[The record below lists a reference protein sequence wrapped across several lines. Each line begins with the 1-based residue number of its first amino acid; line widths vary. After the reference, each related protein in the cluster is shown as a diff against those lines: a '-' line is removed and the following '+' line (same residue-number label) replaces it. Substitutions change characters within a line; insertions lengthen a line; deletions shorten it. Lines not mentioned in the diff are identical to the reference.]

1 MAVAVSPTPAQVE
14 VILTVLVSLAAAT
27 EYVAV
32 PESKVGERF
41 RPLLSD
47 KPVIRF
53 SVAAARVALIV
64 YVVRVPF

>member
-32 PESKVGERF
+32 PESKVGESAK
-41 RPLLSD
+41 PLLREMAVS
-47 KPVIRF
+47 RF
-53 SVAAARVALIV
+53 SVAAARVTAIV
-64 YVVRVPF
+64 